1 MLNWAFS
8 HQACPFGLGIRSHS
22 NNDYYQNVNEHSLG
36 ALRGAPTS
44 PWLEHL
50 FDEQGGSPR
59 AGVSPRRW
67 PGTPH
72 GALGSGLAAC
82 RVLSGPGSGEAQGTC
97 QCETAPHTPPR
108 GSLAFRAGPTLLTP
122 HRGRVQGRQNHYD
135 GLRGP
140 EAELDG
146 AGHCVSISNTS
157 GGFEKNFSFPLKTPV
172 PRTHRYP
179 APRYPA

>member
-1 MLNWAFS
+1 MIISRTLM
-8 HQACPFGLGIRSHS
+8 
-22 NNDYYQNVNEHSLG
+22 NNSLG

-44 PWLEHL
+44 PRLEYL
-50 FDEQGGSPR
+50 SDERGGSPR
-59 AGVSPRRW
+59 AGVSTRQW
-67 PGTPH
+67 PGAPR

-82 RVLSGPGSGEAQGTC
+82 RVLSAQGSGEAQGTC

-122 HRGRVQGRQNHYD
+122 HRGRAQGRQNRYG

-146 AGHCVSISNTS
+146 AGRWASISNTS
-157 GGFEKNFSFPLKTPV
+157 GGFEKSVSFPLKTPV